1 MLAGRGNLLERL
13 GPFAHRVKPLSTM
26 RLSSLAALRHPN
38 PIPASFLRGGTSK
51 GIFLKRAHLP
61 TSKADW
67 KPIFLGIMGSPDA
80 EYGRQLDGMGGGV
93 SSLSKICVI
102 EPPTPEQSKRHIDI
116 QYTFVQVG
124 IKDDSVDYS
133 GNCGNLT
140 SMIGAYAL
148 DERMCPA
155 TRNEDGRARVRSFN
169 TNTQKIIDTTF
180 PVSESGIPILDSPEA
195 TIAGVSGQA
204 SQIVCEYIDPAGART
219 GKLLPTSHLTD
230 QLDFDLPDGKHAS
243 ITASLV
249 DATNPSVF
257 VLSDDLRKLGLDV
270 DNYIVG
276 KESSSL
282 HVTKALEVIRQRGAQ
297 AMKLDPTA
305 QAQPKIAL
313 LSLPNTDSDIPNKVD
328 VVVHALSMGVM
339 HKAVPMTLGL
349 CLGVAAKV
357 EGTLAS
363 LIVQNARQ
371 LSGSQDDLI
380 RIKHPGGVVEVGAE
394 ISEDSKVESAKVVRT
409 GKRLMKGVVWW

>member
-1 MLAGRGNLLERL
+1 MLLGQVRLVARGLNLLSKV
-13 GPFAHRVKPLSTM
+13 H
-26 RLSSLAALRHPN
+26 LSSSAPTHPN
-38 PIPASFLRGGTSK
+38 PIQATFLRGGTSK

-61 TSKADW
+61 LSTADW

-102 EPPTPEQSKRHIDI
+102 EPPTSEQSERQIDV

-124 IKDDSVDYS
+124 IKDDSIDYS

-148 DERMCPA
+148 DERMCPV
-155 TRNEDGRARVRSFN
+155 TRNESGRATVRCFN
-169 TNTQKIIDTTF
+169 KNTQKIIDTTF
-180 PVSESGIPILDSPEA
+180 PVSDSGIPILNMPEA
-195 TIAGVSGQA
+195 SIAGVSGEA
-204 SQIVCEYIDPAGART
+204 SQIICEYIDPAGART
-219 GKLLPTSHLTD
+219 GKLFPTCNLTD
-230 QLDFDLPDGKHAS
+230 QLNFDLPDRTPAS
-243 ITASLV
+243 IIASLV

-257 VLSDDLRKLGLDV
+257 ILSDDLRKLGIDV

-276 KESSSL
+276 QEPSSL
-282 HVTKALEVIRQRGAQ
+282 HVTKTLEAIRQQGAQ
-297 AMKLDPTA
+297 AMKLDPAA

-313 LSLPNTDSDIPNKVD
+313 LSSPNADSDILNRVD
-328 VVVHALSMGVM
+328 IIVHALSMGVM

-349 CLGVAAKV
+349 CLGVASKV
-357 EGTLAS
+357 QGTLAS
-363 LIVQNARQ
+363 TIVHKARQ
-371 LSGSQDDLI
+371 LSGSQDDLV

-394 ISEDSKVESAKVVRT
+394 ISEEGKVENAKVVRT
-409 GKRLMKGVVWW
+409 GRRLMKGIVWW